1 MGGDSSSSSLDFSFG
16 LEKDSGGGGS
26 NVVTSTQTCAAP
38 AQPQG
43 EGEKEDERPAKL
55 SERTL
60 SALRE
65 FQASQ
70 PVVEGVPAQPGAA
83 GGNTSKDAK
92 PATRTPTTQPKT
104 LQAIFA
110 DPNDDFDFEL

>member
-1 MGGDSSSSSLDFSFG
+1 MRCDNSSSSSSLDFSFG
-16 LEKDSGGGGS
+16 LEQGASGGGGS
-26 NVVTSTQTCAAP
+26 NVVTSTQTCAAFP
-38 AQPQG
+38 K
-43 EGEKEDERPAKL
+43 EKEDGKPAKL

-70 PVVEGVPAQPGAA
+70 PILGEVKGQSDAEESSSKEGRSDPEG
-83 GGNTSKDAK
+83 SS
-92 PATRTPTTQPKT
+92 TTQPKT
-104 LQAIFA
+104 LQSIFA

>member
-1 MGGDSSSSSLDFSFG
+1 MYAPS
-16 LEKDSGGGGS
+16 KDKD
-26 NVVTSTQTCAAP
+26 
-38 AQPQG
+38 
-43 EGEKEDERPAKL
+43 EEEKEEEKPAKL

-70 PVVEGVPAQPGAA
+70 PIPDEEAVKVTSHSDAEENLPKEGGSDPEG
-83 GGNTSKDAK
+83 S
-92 PATRTPTTQPKT
+92 TTQPKT
-104 LQAIFA
+104 LQSIFA

>member
-1 MGGDSSSSSLDFSFG
+1 MRCDSSSSSSLDFSFG
-16 LEKDSGGGGS
+16 SFSAGGS
-26 NVVTSTQTCAAP
+26 NVVTSTQTSGASP
-38 AQPQG
+38 K
-43 EGEKEDERPAKL
+43 EKEDEKPAKL

-70 PVVEGVPAQPGAA
+70 PLIDDVKSHSDAEE
-83 GGNTSKDAK
+83 NKSKEARSEPDGS
-92 PATRTPTTQPKT
+92 TTQPKT
-104 LQAIFA
+104 LQSIFA

>member
-1 MGGDSSSSSLDFSFG
+1 MRCDNSSSSSSLDFSFG
-16 LEKDSGGGGS
+16 LEQGASGGGGS
-26 NVVTSTQTCAAP
+26 NVVTSTQTK
-38 AQPQG
+38 
-43 EGEKEDERPAKL
+43 EKEDGKPAKL

-70 PVVEGVPAQPGAA
+70 PILNPQSDAEESSSKEGRSDPEG
-83 GGNTSKDAK
+83 SS
-92 PATRTPTTQPKT
+92 TTQPKT
-104 LQAIFA
+104 LQSIFA

>member
-16 LEKDSGGGGS
+16 LEKGSGGS

-38 AQPQG
+38 AKPQG

-70 PVVEGVPAQPGAA
+70 PVVDGVPAQTGAA
-83 GGNTSKDAK
+83 GGNAPKEAK
-92 PATRTPTTQPKT
+92 PGTRTPTTQPKT
-104 LQAIFA
+104 VQSIFA

>member
-1 MGGDSSSSSLDFSFG
+1 MGGDSSSSLDFSFG
-16 LEKDSGGGGS
+16 LEKGSGGGGS

-38 AQPQG
+38 AKPQG
-43 EGEKEDERPAKL
+43 EGEKEDERPVKL

-70 PVVEGVPAQPGAA
+70 PVVDAVPAQSGAA
-83 GGNTSKDAK
+83 GGNASKEARSDS
-92 PATRTPTTQPKT
+92 RTPTTQAKT
-104 LQAIFA
+104 LQSIFA
-110 DPNDDFDFEL
+110 DPNDDFNFEL

>member
-1 MGGDSSSSSLDFSFG
+1 MRCDNSSSSSSLDFSFG
-16 LEKDSGGGGS
+16 LEQGASGGGGS
-26 NVVTSTQTCAAP
+26 NVVTSTQTK
-38 AQPQG
+38 
-43 EGEKEDERPAKL
+43 EKEDGKPAKL

-70 PVVEGVPAQPGAA
+70 PILGEVKGQCDAEESSSKEGRSDPEG
-83 GGNTSKDAK
+83 SS
-92 PATRTPTTQPKT
+92 TTQPKT
-104 LQAIFA
+104 LQSIFA

>member
-16 LEKDSGGGGS
+16 LEKGSGGGGS

-38 AQPQG
+38 AKPQG

-70 PVVEGVPAQPGAA
+70 PVVEGVPVGGAD
-83 GGNTSKDAK
+83 GNASKEAK
-92 PATRTPTTQPKT
+92 SDSRTPTTQAKT
-104 LQAIFA
+104 LQSIFA

>member
-16 LEKDSGGGGS
+16 LEKGPGGGGS
-26 NVVTSTQTCAAP
+26 NVVTSTQTCAAS

-70 PVVEGVPAQPGAA
+70 PVVDAVPAQSGAA
-83 GGNTSKDAK
+83 GGNAPKEAK
-92 PATRTPTTQPKT
+92 PGTRTPTTQPKT
-104 LQAIFA
+104 LQSIFA

>member
-1 MGGDSSSSSLDFSFG
+1 M
-16 LEKDSGGGGS
+16 
-26 NVVTSTQTCAAP
+26 
-38 AQPQG
+38 
-43 EGEKEDERPAKL
+43 

-70 PVVEGVPAQPGAA
+70 PPIGGDDVKGQPEAEG
-83 GGNTSKDAK
+83 NSSKEAER
-92 PATRTPTTQPKT
+92 PNATATQPKT
-104 LQAIFA
+104 LQSIFA